1 MKSDVFHAYD
11 PTSVRESVLGV
22 RMSRSPLTINDS
34 QPIQQPAIG
43 YKLPFSSDL
52 TRFSERLER
61 QNDDVLRIAT
71 PCRICPQ
78 YGHALIFPRKCYY
91 EAQCPL
97 PLLFCAK
104 TRAGKADDG
113 KRYWVSSMPRTPPK
127 RPVECPNPKGL
138 IKSSVPD
145 SHQHAEIASI
155 ESRGSQTCNHA
166 VSSPGYPAPKSTHH
180 GERPVR
186 TSSRSVAAST
196 HPEFPTLVRSFLRRL
211 SSTLSKKIAY
221 NDPTRENTNFGWRK
235 KA

>member
-11 PTSVRESVLGV
+11 PTSVRDSVLGV
-22 RMSRSPLTINDS
+22 RMSRSPLTIINPS
-34 QPIQQPAIG
+34 QSSVPQIG

-61 QNDDVLRIAT
+61 QNDDIPRIAT

-97 PLLFCAK
+97 PLLFCA
-104 TRAGKADDG
+104 
-113 KRYWVSSMPRTPPK
+113 
-127 RPVECPNPKGL
+127 
-138 IKSSVPD
+138 I
-145 SHQHAEIASI
+145 
-155 ESRGSQTCNHA
+155 
-166 VSSPGYPAPKSTHH
+166 HH
-180 GERPVR
+180 GEGPVKR
-186 TSSRSVAAST
+186 QLAQRGVV
-196 HPEFPTLVRSFLRRL
+196 LVSCIHYAQNFLHRL

-235 KA
+235 KV